1 MSIVDKVKQM
11 LGQNAGKAKEGVE
24 KAGDMFDQR
33 TGGKYSDKV
42 DKVQEKA
49 GDYLEREGG
58 QGGQG
63 GQSGQAGHSG
73 QTGQSGQGRDP
84 GAGGRPDGGQTP

>member
-11 LGQNAGKAKEGVE
+11 LGQNAEKAKQGVE

-33 TGGKYSDKV
+33 TGGKHAGKV

-49 GDYLEREGG
+49 GDYIDREGGQSG

-63 GQSGQAGHSG
+63 GQAD
-73 QTGQSGQGRDP
+73 QGRAP
-84 GAGGRPDGGQTP
+84 GTGGGQTP

>member
-11 LGQNAGKAKEGVE
+11 LGQHSDHARKGVD
-24 KAGDMFDQR
+24 KAGDMFDER

-42 DKVQEKA
+42 DKAQDKA
-49 GDYLEREGG
+49 GDYIDREGGGEPGG

-63 GQSGQAGHSG
+63 GQQPS
-73 QTGQSGQGRDP
+73 
-84 GAGGRPDGGQTP
+84 